1 MSRLHHPH
9 GTLADGADP
18 VLLMPERA
26 GWRYTALRV
35 LRFGRRQQ
43 RHLSTGAFEWFALPL
58 SGAFTVECDG
68 RRFELAGRESVFTAV
83 SDFAYLPRDTTAVL
97 TSHGGGELALPGARC
112 ERRLV
117 PRYGPAAD
125 VPVELRGAGRASRQV
140 TNFGSPDS
148 WPHADRLMAV
158 ELLTPG
164 GNWSSYPPHRHDADV
179 HDGVACPVVNE
190 EIYYFRIEA
199 VAGAAGFGTH
209 RTYAGPPGP
218 FDDTV
223 TVLDGDVFL
232 VPRGYHGPC
241 AAAPDHTMY
250 YLNVLA
256 GPGEQRSMAFCD
268 DPAHAWIRDA
278 WADRPPDPRLPLTS
292 APPPAVPAP
301 PVIPATPVTP
311 EES

>member
-1 MSRLHHPH
+1 MSRLHLPH
-9 GTLADGADP
+9 GTLADGPDP
-18 VLLMPERA
+18 VLLTPERA
-26 GWRYTALRV
+26 GWRHTALRV
-35 LRFGRRQQ
+35 LRLRPREQ

-58 SGAFTVECDG
+58 TGAFTVECEG
-68 RRFELAGRESVFTAV
+68 RRIELAGRRSVFTRV
-83 SDFAYLPRDTTAVL
+83 TDFAYLPRDTTAVL
-97 TSHGGGELALPGARC
+97 TSHAGGELALPGARC
-112 ERRLV
+112 ERRLS
-117 PRYGPAAD
+117 PRYGPASD
-125 VPVELRGAGRASRQV
+125 VPVEIRGAGRASRQV

-179 HDGVACPVVNE
+179 HDGVRCPVVNE
-190 EIYYFRIEA
+190 EIYYFRIQP

-209 RTYAGPPGP
+209 RTYTAPDAVDADDA

-223 TVLDGDVFL
+223 TVRDGDVFL

-256 GPGEQRSMAFCD
+256 GPGEERSMAFCD

-278 WADRPPDPRLPLTS
+278 WAGQSADPRLPLTS
-292 APPPAVPAP
+292 ADE
-301 PVIPATPVTP
+301 TPRELP
-311 EES
+311 